1 MNDELK
7 IKNNKLGEKMKYR
20 YRTDEEMKDSGIE
33 WVGTIPK
40 AWNLSKFKFISEL
53 YTGNS
58 IKDNEKDNYQDSNEA
73 YPYIAT
79 KDIDMNYNKADYF
92 NGMYTKIND
101 INFRIAKKNSILLCI
116 EGGSAGKKITYLNR
130 NVSFV
135 NKLCCINPS
144 NINNKYQYYYCNS
157 NSFLKEFNLNISGLI
172 GGVSVGVL
180 KNFIITKPNIVEQEK
195 ISKFLD
201 KKTAQF
207 DSIIS
212 KKEALIEK
220 LEEAKKSLISEVVTG
235 KVRVVKTNDG
245 YELVERKKEEMKDSG
260 VEWLGDIPKEWDVKR
275 LRFLGSLQNGISK
288 SSDEFGFG
296 YPFVSYG
303 DVYKN
308 IELPKEVKGLV
319 NSSIQDRK
327 IYSVE
332 EGDVLFTR
340 TSETVEEIGFAS
352 TCLEEIKDATFAG
365 FLIRFRPNSNR
376 LFKGFSKYYFRCDL
390 NRKFFV
396 KEMNLV
402 TRASLSQNLLNNLSV
417 LLPSYEEQKE
427 IYLALEL
434 NVNSIND
441 GISKIRYQIEKLKE
455 AKQSLI
461 SEAVT
466 GKIEI
471 LD

>member
-1 MNDELK
+1 M
-7 IKNNKLGEKMKYR
+7 
-20 YRTDEEMKDSGIE
+20 
-33 WVGTIPK
+33 
-40 AWNLSKFKFISEL
+40 
-53 YTGNS
+53 
-58 IKDNEKDNYQDSNEA
+58 
-73 YPYIAT
+73 
-79 KDIDMNYNKADYF
+79 
-92 NGMYTKIND
+92 
-101 INFRIAKKNSILLCI
+101 
-116 EGGSAGKKITYLNR
+116 
-130 NVSFV
+130 
-135 NKLCCINPS
+135 
-144 NINNKYQYYYCNS
+144 
-157 NSFLKEFNLNISGLI
+157 
-172 GGVSVGVL
+172 
-180 KNFIITKPNIVEQEK
+180 
-195 ISKFLD
+195 
-201 KKTAQF
+201 
-207 DSIIS
+207 
-212 KKEALIEK
+212 
-220 LEEAKKSLISEVVTG
+220 
-235 KVRVVKTNDG
+235 VR
-245 YELVERKKEEMKDSG
+245 
-260 VEWLGDIPKEWDVKR
+260 R

-471 LD
+471 L

>member
-1 MNDELK
+1 MN
-7 IKNNKLGEKMKYR
+7 YR
-20 YRTDEEMKDSGIE
+20 YRADEEMKDSGVA
-33 WVGTIPK
+33 WLDVIPK
-40 AWNLSKFKFISEL
+40 SWIRNKLKRELKFSVGSTPSTSNKSFFEGENIWITIGDLNGKYCSESKTKLTEEALKSANMKKVPRGSLLYSFKLSVGQVAFTEKDL
-53 YTGNS
+53 YTNEAIASFYPNNNSNLNFWYYALGNYL
-58 IKDNEKDNYQDSNEA
+58 IENSNENI
-73 YPYIAT
+73 Y
-79 KDIDMNYNKADYF
+79 
-92 NGMYTKIND
+92 G
-101 INFRIAKKNSILLCI
+101 AKLLNQ
-116 EGGSAGKKITYLNR
+116 EL
-130 NVSFV
+130 
-135 NKLCCINPS
+135 
-144 NINNKYQYYYCNS
+144 INNANIFIPS
-157 NSFLKEFNLNISGLI
+157 EKE
-172 GGVSVGVL
+172 
-180 KNFIITKPNIVEQEK
+180 QQK
-195 ISKFLD
+195 IAKFLD
-201 KKTAQF
+201 EKTSEF

-212 KKEALIEK
+212 KKETLIEK

-235 KVRVVKTNDG
+235 KVKVVKSSDG
-245 YELVERKKEEMKDSG
+245 YELVKRKKEEMKDSG
-260 VEWLGDIPKEWDVKR
+260 VEWLGDIPKEWDIKR
-275 LRFLGSLQNGISK
+275 LRFLGTLQNGISK

-319 NSSIQDRK
+319 NSNVQDRN
-327 IYSVE
+327 IYSVK

-352 TCLEEIKDATFAG
+352 TCLEGITDATFAG

-376 LFKGFSKYYFRCDL
+376 LYKGFSKYYFRCDL

-417 LLPSYEEQKE
+417 VLPAYEEQKE

-434 NVNSIND
+434 KVNGINN
-441 GISKIRYQIEKLKE
+441 GINKIRYQIEKLKE

-471 LD
+471 L

>member
-1 MNDELK
+1 MNDELRV
-7 IKNNKLGEKMKYR
+7 KNNELGEKMNYR

-172 GGVSVGVL
+172 GGVSVGLL

-195 ISKFLD
+195 IAKFLD

-235 KVRVVKTNDG
+235 KVKVVKTNDG

-260 VEWLGDIPKEWDVKR
+260 VEWLGDIPKEWLVKR
-275 LRFLGSLQNGISK
+275 IKYLLMECRGKSEEGLEEPLSMSQKYGLIKTSDMDNIPNQALSLVGNKIVCKNDLVFNKLKPHLGVFSVSKYNGIVSPDYAVYRAK
-288 SSDEFGFG
+288 EKVNIKYLEYLFKTPLYIREFKKYATGIGAGLTRLYTDQLFNIQAIS
-296 YPFVSYG
+296 PSYSEQE
-303 DVYKN
+303 N
-308 IELPKEVKGLV
+308 IVIMI
-319 NSSIQDRK
+319 NRK
-327 IYSVE
+327 
-332 EGDVLFTR
+332 
-340 TSETVEEIGFAS
+340 
-352 TCLEEIKDATFAG
+352 LEETNMAIEKMK
-365 FLIRFRPNSNR
+365 N
-376 LFKGFSKYYFRCDL
+376 
-390 NRKFFV
+390 
-396 KEMNLV
+396 
-402 TRASLSQNLLNNLSV
+402 
-417 LLPSYEEQKE
+417 
-427 IYLALEL
+427 
-434 NVNSIND
+434 
-441 GISKIRYQIEKLKE
+441 QIEKLKE

>member
-1 MNDELK
+1 MNDELRV
-7 IKNNKLGEKMKYR
+7 KNNELGGKMNYR
-20 YRTDEEMKDSGIE
+20 YRTDEEMKDNESGFLERIPND
-33 WVGTIPK
+33 WKVAKAQYYFNVYAGGTPSTNEPAYWDGDIPWINSGEVQNCIVKKISRYITERGLEESSTKLIPK
-40 AWNLSKFKFISEL
+40 NTTLLAMTGATCGKVGYLTFDSTANQSVMAFTEPRNCSSKFLFYYLICQNHQIEYFK
-53 YTGNS
+53 TGGAQGGINV
-58 IKDNEKDNYQDSNEA
+58 DN
-73 YPYIAT
+73 
-79 KDIDMNYNKADYF
+79 
-92 NGMYTKIND
+92 
-101 INFRIAKKNSILLCI
+101 
-116 EGGSAGKKITYLNR
+116 GKKLY
-130 NVSFV
+130 
-135 NKLCCINPS
+135 INIPS
-144 NINNKYQYYYCNS
+144 K
-157 NSFLKEFNLNISGLI
+157 
-172 GGVSVGVL
+172 
-180 KNFIITKPNIVEQEK
+180 TEQEK
-195 ISKFLD
+195 IAKFLD
-201 KKTAQF
+201 EKTVQF

-260 VEWLGDIPKEWDVKR
+260 VEWLEDIPKEWDVKR
-275 LRFLGSLQNGISK
+275 LRFLGTLQNGISK

-296 YPFVSYG
+296 YPFISYG

-376 LFKGFSKYYFRCDL
+376 LFKGFLKYYFRCDL